1 MVNFGSFI
9 QQVLPIAILYL
20 LIPALLIGLYL
31 VIRAVRKRMN
41 PQANEAKHSP
51 TPTEA
56 VAQPNALDILAQA
69 GAGEDVDLDPL
80 DDVEMPDISSLL
92 GDIAAEQEVAHHNG
106 HITMSTGET
115 VKATSL
121 IDVMRDEA
129 TGQLLVKMDGVGYYQ
144 LADSPEMK
152 KAFKQVMTELSG
164 VIMQSG
170 QKPTRSAAKPAA
182 KSAAARSAEKPTYD
196 DDLIDE
202 LRHQDYGENDYAD
215 DNMED
220 EIGEPDPSM
229 FMASYT
235 PPPPIDSD
243 GHLPGDLPSYK
254 LDDLQVNIESRGAF
268 RKAKVTVEEPPELNI
283 ADAIDA
289 YLQHKLRYTPEM
301 DGTRIGIMPSMSGGV
316 RIVVNGQAYEAVDEI
331 AEPRVRAFI
340 QQAIAEWQE
349 RQ

>member
-20 LIPALLIGLYL
+20 LVPALLIGLYL

-41 PQANEAKHSP
+41 PQANEAKRS
-51 TPTEA
+51 TTTTEA
-56 VAQPNALDILAQA
+56 VSQPNALDILAQA
-69 GAGEDVDLDPL
+69 GAGEDVDLISDPL
-80 DDVEMPDISSLL
+80 DDVEMPDIGSLL
-92 GDIAAEQEVAHHNG
+92 GDIAADPAVAHSNG
-106 HITMSTGET
+106 HVTMSTGET
-115 VKATSL
+115 VKAASL

-152 KAFKQVMTELSG
+152 KTFKQVMTELSG

-170 QKPTRSAAKPAA
+170 QAPARPAAKPTA
-182 KSAAARSAEKPTYD
+182 KPTASKPVEKPTYD

-202 LRHQDYGENDYAD
+202 LRHQDYDEDDY
-215 DNMED
+215 MED

-229 FMASYT
+229 FMESFT
-235 PPPPIDSD
+235 PPPPIDHE

-268 RKAKVTVEEPPELNI
+268 RKAKVTVDEPPELNI

-301 DGTRIGIMPSMSGGV
+301 DGTKIGIMPSMSGGV
-316 RIVVNGQAYEAVDEI
+316 RIVVNGQAYEAVDEV
-331 AEPRVRAFI
+331 AEPKVRAFI

>member
-1 MVNFGSFI
+1 MIDFGSFI
-9 QQVLPIAILYL
+9 QQILPIASLYL
-20 LIPALLIGLYL
+20 FVPALLIILYL
-31 VIRAVRKRMN
+31 VFRSVRRRMN
-41 PQANEAKHSP
+41 PQANTAKSA
-51 TPTEA
+51 TTKA
-56 VAQPNALDILAQA
+56 ASQPSALDILAQA
-69 GAGEDVDLDPL
+69 SAGEDVDLVSDTL
-80 DDVEMPDISSLL
+80 ADVDMPDIGSLL
-92 GDIAAEQEVAHHNG
+92 GDIEQSAALHNNG
-106 HITMSTGET
+106 HVTMSSGET

-144 LADSPEMK
+144 LADTPEA
-152 KAFKQVMTELSG
+152 KATFKQVMTELSG

-170 QKPTRSAAKPAA
+170 QKPASTAAKPATKPA
-182 KSAAARSAEKPTYD
+182 PKPARTVAEE
-196 DDLIDE
+196 DLIEE
-202 LRHQDYGENDYAD
+202 LRHQSYDEEDYPEDY
-215 DNMED
+215 MED
-220 EIGEPDPSM
+220 EIGDPDPSM
-229 FMASYT
+229 FLGSFT
-235 PPPPIDSD
+235 PPPPIDSE

-316 RIVVNGQAYEAVDEI
+316 RIVVNGQAYEAVDEV
-331 AEPRVRAFI
+331 AEPKVRAFI